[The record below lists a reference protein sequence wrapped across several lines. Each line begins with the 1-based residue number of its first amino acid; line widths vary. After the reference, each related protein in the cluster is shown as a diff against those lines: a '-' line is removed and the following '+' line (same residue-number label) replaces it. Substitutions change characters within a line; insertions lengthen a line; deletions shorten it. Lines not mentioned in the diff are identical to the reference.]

1 MIAENTAY
9 KVKRSTDEAK
19 QALKNSNILDYTVSL
34 SGQLS
39 TDPNNFSMPATGIAL
54 VHPRTGTV
62 DLYFSSVVE
71 SAPKSRTDSY
81 NYLTLKDF
89 CAEIGCSGLEI
100 NGYSTV
106 VTLTRNNMDQGIQ
119 GRAGLKW
126 NTYQYPQAAQT
137 DGGIARV
144 YSEDLKIVGTWSLS
158 DGAPNYY
165 VIQQQ
170 DIYTFTIVGAKMVK

>member
-1 MIAENTAY
+1 MIAENAEY
-9 KVKRSTDEAK
+9 KVKRSTDMAKEA
-19 QALKNSNILDYTVSL
+19 LNNSNILDYTVPL

-39 TDPNNFSMPATGIAL
+39 TNPNNFSMPATGIAL

-62 DLYFSSVVE
+62 DLYFASVVE
-71 SAPKSRTDSY
+71 GAPNSRTASY

-89 CAEIGCSGLEI
+89 CTEIGCSGLKI

-106 VTLTRNNMDQGIQ
+106 VTLIRNNMDQGIC

-126 NTYQYPQAAQT
+126 NAYQNSQT

-144 YSEDLKIVGTWSLS
+144 YGEDLKIVGTWSLS

-165 VIQQQ
+165 VIQYR
-170 DIYTFTIVGAKMVK
+170 DVYTFAIVGAKMI